1 MTVKDWLLPEF
12 DHEIALTRL
21 VLERTPE
28 AHFEW
33 KPHERSYSIG
43 ELATHLATLVRWG
56 LSILEHDAHD
66 VAAEPSARPVA
77 AATRAAMLELF
88 DRHATA
94 VRRALADAA
103 DGALQAPWS
112 LRRGDHVLMTMPR
125 FSAIR
130 RFVLNHLVHHRGQMT
145 VYLRLQDV
153 PLPPI
158 YGPTADER

>member
-1 MTVKDWLLPEF
+1 MTVKDWLVPEF
-12 DHEIALTRL
+12 DHEIALTRQ

-28 AHFEW
+28 SHFAW
-33 KPHERSYSIG
+33 KPHARSFSMG
-43 ELATHLATLVRWG
+43 ELATHLSTLLRWG
-56 LSILEHDAHD
+56 LSILEHDAYD
-66 VAAEPSARPVA
+66 VAAEPGAPPA
-77 AATRAAMLELF
+77 AAPTQAAMLEAV
-88 DRHATA
+88 DRQAGA
-94 VRRALADAA
+94 VRRALADRA
-103 DGALQAPWS
+103 DGELQAPWS

-125 FSAIR
+125 FSAMR